1 MLTSGF
7 PEKEANDIMNHLK
20 VRERL
25 KTNLVLNV
33 KRKFQEKE
41 KTLQRHSTVQTYKIQ
56 KEIPRIILGVSSMLK
71 GVSTILSPIFN
82 TH

>member
-7 PEKEANDIMNHLK
+7 PEKEANDIINHLK

-25 KTNLVLNV
+25 KTNLVPHV

-41 KTLQRHSTVQTYKIQ
+41 KTLQRHSTVQTCKIQ

-71 GVSTILSPIFN
+71 GISTTLSPIFN

>member
-7 PEKEANDIMNHLK
+7 PEKEANEIMNHLK

-25 KTNLVLNV
+25 KINLVPNV
-33 KRKFQEKE
+33 KRKCQEK
-41 KTLQRHSTVQTYKIQ
+41 KKILRDTL
-56 KEIPRIILGVSSMLK
+56 LGDKRTNPLRVSSMPK
-71 GVSTILSPIFN
+71 GVSIILKPIFN